1 MHWQEKVLGEN
12 WLFASYDLNIL
23 LWSLQLY
30 NVYVWRFFATY
41 FNISNFAHSLF
52 LKDWI
57 FDNTYNS
64 DLILDKNCN
73 STPIMHSKLT
83 LALKIYSSRCKAY
96 YSIGHKTQ
104 DTTNSIIM
112 HTVINSVFIY
122 QSLSQHG
129 QRTYDFLCNLNL
141 CFFLPVNNLARTFRG
156 PNFTELS

>member
-12 WLFASYDLNIL
+12 RLFASYDLNL

-57 FDNTYNS
+57 FDNAYNS

-73 STPIMHSKLT
+73 STP
-83 LALKIYSSRCKAY
+83 
-96 YSIGHKTQ
+96 
-104 DTTNSIIM
+104 
-112 HTVINSVFIY
+112 
-122 QSLSQHG
+122 
-129 QRTYDFLCNLNL
+129 
-141 CFFLPVNNLARTFRG
+141 
-156 PNFTELS
+156 

>member
-1 MHWQEKVLGEN
+1 MCMYED
-12 WLFASYDLNIL
+12 F
-23 LWSLQLY
+23 LQH
-30 NVYVWRFFATY
+30 T
-41 FNISNFAHSLF
+41 STS
-52 LKDWI
+52 
-57 FDNTYNS
+57 
-64 DLILDKNCN
+64 DKNCN
-73 STPIMHSKLT
+73 ATPKMHSKLT

-156 PNFTELS
+156 PNFTELSKTTNNTFRISFRKYQWLIKWKEPTAYLKMKVKKNLWWNMNEYNTE